1 MGRLALWGSLGRLW
15 GGGIDTA
22 LYPAYHA
29 VLGGVGL
36 LLEKGGYERRLGQTY
51 AAKLAT
57 AGTNQTGRIG
67 DQVLELSQWD
77 GGEGHLRHDTSTPDR
92 YRNGSGIDPFTEEGA
107 VGLGP
112 HMSAI
117 AGVTSLALNELTC
130 MIPYQGYLML
140 GFSNGKVYSLTG
152 STVTLAYDTTKAG
165 GIRSFMIL
173 EGNLYVG
180 TGSDGIV
187 YRQYGSTLTA
197 NWAANFTVGPTT
209 AGGTATVTGVYAMSM
224 HCQEGVLAGFY
235 TANQTA
241 TKPVRSYAMIGN
253 EPNTGGTTLP
263 ANAFLAFDSNV
274 SVLIQYQG
282 KLVAVSYD
290 STDKHWHLYEGDAS
304 TTIGWELKSRQ
315 EGGYINV
322 AAVLDDDLY
331 LGDAVQGRIWKWN
344 GSDLTLA
351 HQLGSDLSPYTA
363 EIKGMVAWRGGLWV
377 SILDTDGTC
386 ALLRFDGRDSW
397 SRPVTG
403 LSGTTP
409 GALCVYNDQ
418 LYYATNS
425 TGAARLYKTNGT
437 FTSAGSVESALINAD
452 LTGTGKLWTG
462 IKINHTALVSGQSVQ
477 VQYKTE
483 DTGSWT
489 SLGTSSTVGA
499 TSAEFDFPSA
509 VTAEQIAFK
518 ILLAGAAG
526 SSTPLKVFA
535 LVGRYMPA
543 PGAQSE
549 WTLRVQLYGND
560 GRKMPLLDGSTSP
573 LTGEEIAAAVWGLVE
588 AVVPV
593 NFVDTDRQEYTVQI
607 VEWSHADA
615 GMHLGTSGDG
625 WEFDGSLTLREV

>member
-1 MGRLALWGSLGRLW
+1 MSRLALWGSLGRLW

-77 GGEGHLRHDTSTPDR
+77 GGEGYLRHDTSTPDR

-112 HMSAI
+112 YMSAI

-165 GIRSFMIL
+165 GIKAFMVW
-173 EGNLYVG
+173 EGNLYASTG
-180 TGSDGIV
+180 TDGV
-187 YRQYGSTLTA
+187 VFRQYGSTLTA
-197 NWAANFTVGPTT
+197 NWASNFTVG
-209 AGGTATVTGVYAMSM
+209 ASASATVSGVYALAT
-224 HCQEGVLAGFY
+224 HCQEGVLYGYHSAD
-235 TANQTA
+235 QTA
-241 TKPVRSYAMIGN
+241 TRPTRSYGLVGQIA
-253 EPNTGGTTLP
+253 NTGGTTVA
-263 ANAFLAFDSNV
+263 ANEFSAFDDNV
-274 SVLIQYQG
+274 SVLVNYQG
-282 KLVAVSYD
+282 NLIAVSYNA
-290 STDKHWHLYEGDAS
+290 TEKHWNLYQGDAS
-304 TTIGWELKSRQ
+304 ATIGWEFKART
-315 EGGYINV
+315 EGGYVNC
-322 AAVLDDDLY
+322 AAVLNDDLY

-344 GSDLTLA
+344 GNDLTLA

-363 EIKGMVAWRGGLWV
+363 QIKGMVAWRGGLWV

-403 LSGTTP
+403 LLGTTP

-425 TGAARLYKTNGT
+425 TGAARLYKTDGT

-452 LTGTGKLWTG
+452 LTGTGKLWVG
-462 IKINHTALVSGQSVQ
+462 VKINHTALVSGQSVQ

-526 SSTPLKVFA
+526 SSTALKVFA
-535 LVGRYMPA
+535 LVGRYRPA
-543 PGAQSE
+543 PGAKRE
-549 WTLRVQLYGND
+549 WSLSVRLQGTD
-560 GRKMPLLDGSTSP
+560 TRKMRRLDGTSET
-573 LTGEEIAAAVWGLVE
+573 LTGEEISAALWTLVDAV
-588 AVVPV
+588 APV
-593 NFVDTDRQEYTVQI
+593 NYVDIDRSEYTVWITEYSDPMDGALPQI
-607 VEWSHADA
+607 DGLDA
-615 GMHLGTSGDG
+615 GFDLVGKLHLT
-625 WEFDGSLTLREV
+625 EV